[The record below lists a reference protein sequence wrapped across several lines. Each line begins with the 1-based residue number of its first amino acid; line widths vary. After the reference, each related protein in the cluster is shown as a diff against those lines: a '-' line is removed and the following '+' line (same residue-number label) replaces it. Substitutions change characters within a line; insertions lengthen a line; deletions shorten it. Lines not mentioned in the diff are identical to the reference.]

1 MAIVIPNDYK
11 GKTQEEI
18 FKDLD
23 TIAKAYMQLKDAMS
37 DLHAEI
43 KLRDSRIQLLR
54 ADVKKLKSMIGM
66 KNIEIKNLKLESD
79 NIIDITPMD
88 TIERQDGSKVRI
100 YK

>member
-1 MAIVIPNDYK
+1 
-11 GKTQEEI
+11 
-18 FKDLD
+18 
-23 TIAKAYMQLKDAMS
+23 MQLKDAMS

>member
-1 MAIVIPNDYK
+1 
-11 GKTQEEI
+11 
-18 FKDLD
+18 
-23 TIAKAYMQLKDAMS
+23 MS

>member
-1 MAIVIPNDYK
+1 MAVIIPKDYQ

-23 TIAKAYMQLKDAMS
+23 TIAKAYMKLKESLKD
-37 DLHAEI
+37 LQAEI

-54 ADVKKLKSMIGM
+54 ADITKLKSMIGH
-66 KNIEIKNLKLESD
+66 KNLEIKNLKLESD
-79 NIIDITPMD
+79 NIIDITPMEVL
-88 TIERQDGSKVRI
+88 ERPDGSKVRI